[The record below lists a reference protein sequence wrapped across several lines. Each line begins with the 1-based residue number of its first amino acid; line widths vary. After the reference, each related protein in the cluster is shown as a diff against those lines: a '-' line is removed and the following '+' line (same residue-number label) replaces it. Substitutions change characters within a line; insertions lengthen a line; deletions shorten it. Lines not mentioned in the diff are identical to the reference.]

1 MKYVSVVAL
10 LVCSF
15 ATGCSVRTE
24 RTVVEKPVAQPTA
37 VVYSDSAPPPGST
50 VYVPVRQ

>member
-10 LVCSF
+10 LVCGFS
-15 ATGCSVRTE
+15 TGCTVKSE
-24 RTVVEKPVAQPTA
+24 RTVVERPAAQPTT